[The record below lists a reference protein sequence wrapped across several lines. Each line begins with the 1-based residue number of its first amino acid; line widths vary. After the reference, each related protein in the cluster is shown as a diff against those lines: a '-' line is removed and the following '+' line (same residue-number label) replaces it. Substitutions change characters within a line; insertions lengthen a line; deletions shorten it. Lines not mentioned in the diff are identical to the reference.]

1 MWTAPDVW
9 QRAVGRWP
17 YEPAFTFQREGEW
30 TSMTFSEA
38 HALVDAA
45 AAGFQALGVTK
56 GDRVAILARPTLEW
70 TISDWALLSLG
81 AVVVP
86 IYPTSSKEDVMHILA
101 HSRASAI
108 VCELAADLARV
119 DALRDHLPDL
129 RHRVLV
135 EAALEADAA
144 GADALP
150 FESLLESGRAAAA
163 APAAPP
169 MALEPTD
176 TATIVYTSGT
186 TGVPKGCVIT
196 HGNVVASV
204 RMILDVPDLLREGE
218 VALMF
223 LPLAHV
229 YGRIVQWMAAG
240 AGLTLAFCPDVARV
254 ANAAAATRPQ
264 ILPTVPRLLEKV
276 HAAVL
281 ASIESSS
288 GPRRALGQFAIERA
302 RRASELR
309 QQGRAPGPLLKAQLA
324 LADRLVVSK
333 IRARLGG
340 RVRVAV
346 SGGAAL
352 PPKVGLFFDSLGI
365 DLVEGYGMTECT
377 GVVSV
382 GVPTRHRIGSV
393 GPPLTGLEARLDTD
407 GEVLVRGESVFAGY
421 EGDDAASAEIFTDD
435 GWLRTGDLGTIDDGI
450 ITLVER
456 KKEIMVTAAGK
467 NVAPQRVEN
476 ALCSSPFVSQ
486 AIALGDDRPFVGALL
501 VLDEEMV
508 GKLGGDRTGDE
519 LARDAVADANLSL
532 GDAERVRKFALL
544 PREFS
549 IEQGE
554 LTSSLKLRRKVIH
567 ERHADEIEK
576 LFAGRV

>member
-1 MWTAPDVW
+1 MSFTEASEL
-9 QRAVGRWP
+9 VG
-17 YEPAFTFQREGEW
+17 
-30 TSMTFSEA
+30 
-38 HALVDAA
+38 AA
-45 AAGFQALGVTK
+45 AAGFRSLGVVK

-70 TISDWALLSLG
+70 TISDWALLTLG

-86 IYPTSSKEDVMHILA
+86 IYPTSSTDDVLHILA
-101 HSRASAI
+101 HSRAKAI
-108 VCELAADLARV
+108 VCEQPADLARV
-119 DALRDHLPDL
+119 DALSDRLPDI
-129 RHRVLV
+129 RHRVLI
-135 EAALEADAA
+135 ESENGNGDGGPLAFDALLALGRADAT
-144 GADALP
+144 DP
-150 FESLLESGRAAAA
+150 
-163 APAAPP
+163 PAAGTSGSI
-169 MALEPTD
+169 EPSD
-176 TATIVYTSGT
+176 LATIVYTSGT
-186 TGVPKGCVIT
+186 TGVPKGCAIT
-196 HGNVVASV
+196 HANMVAAV
-204 RMILDVPDLLREGE
+204 RMILDVPGLLREGE

-229 YGRIVQWMAAG
+229 YGRIVEWMAAG

-254 ANAAAATRPQ
+254 AHAAQATRPQ

-288 GPRRALGQFAIERA
+288 GPRRALGLFAIERA

-309 QQGRAPGPLLKAQLA
+309 QSGGVPGFALRAQLA
-324 LADRLVVSK
+324 LGDRLVLSK

-352 PPKVGLFFDSLGI
+352 PQTTGVFFDSLGI

-382 GVPTRHRIGSV
+382 GVPGKHRIGSV
-393 GPPLTGLEARLDTD
+393 GPPLSGLEAKLDVD
-407 GEVLVRGESVFAGY
+407 GEILVRGEGVFVGY
-421 EGDDAASAEIFTDD
+421 EGDEMATAEVRAED

-456 KKEIMVTAAGK
+456 KKEIMVTAGGK
-467 NVAPQRVEN
+467 NVAPQRVEG

-486 AIALGDDRPFVGALL
+486 AIAIGDERPFVGALL

-508 GKLGGDRTGDE
+508 SKIGGGRGPDE
-519 LARDAVADANLSL
+519 LAREAVKEANQGL

-544 PREFS
+544 AQEFS
-549 IEQGE
+549 IEEGE

-567 ERHADEIEK
+567 ERHANEIEE